1 MRISDWSSDVCS
13 SDLIRSSVVQQYH
26 SNIANNVIKGCRR
39 QGILNSVDYAKITNN
54 TIDGVQNATLGDA
67 ILNTGKHVLIDGNSG
82 RNLEGNGI
90 DARGGDY
97 TTIVNNDMEMGV
109 GGVATTDVGVL
120 LSGIGI
126 KVKDNTFTE
135 IVKTTKTTPCIKKAG
150 RTKEHTSELKS
161 LMRISYAV

>member
-13 SDLIRSSVVQQYH
+13 SDLI
-26 SNIANNVIKGCRR
+26 ANNVINGCRR

-54 TIDGVQNATLGDA
+54 TIDCVQNATLGDA

-90 DARGGDY
+90 DARGRDY

-109 GGVATTDVGVL
+109 GGVAPTDVGVL
-120 LSGIGI
+120 L
-126 KVKDNTFTE
+126 D
-135 IVKTTKTTPCIKKAG
+135 
-150 RTKEHTSELKS
+150 RKS
-161 LMRISYAV
+161 VV

>member
-1 MRISDWSSDVCS
+1 MLAYDMCISGCGSSVRYSYLVFFFKQKTAYEMRISDWSSDVCS
-13 SDLIRSSVVQQYH
+13 SDL

-97 TTIVNNDMEMGV
+97 TTIVNND
-109 GGVATTDVGVL
+109 
-120 LSGIGI
+120 
-126 KVKDNTFTE
+126 
-135 IVKTTKTTPCIKKAG
+135 
-150 RTKEHTSELKS
+150 
-161 LMRISYAV
+161 

>member
-1 MRISDWSSDVCS
+1 MFVLFFKQKTAYEMRISDWSSDVCS
-13 SDLIRSSVVQQYH
+13 SDLQQYH

-54 TIDGVQNATLGDA
+54 TIDGVQNDTLGDA

-109 GGVATTDVGVL
+109 GGVAPPVAGA
-120 LSGIGI
+120 IGRAH
-126 KVKDNTFTE
+126 V
-135 IVKTTKTTPCIKKAG
+135 
-150 RTKEHTSELKS
+150 
-161 LMRISYAV
+161 

>member
-1 MRISDWSSDVCS
+1 MRISNWSSDVCS
-13 SDLIRSSVVQQYH
+13 SGL
-26 SNIANNVIKGCRR
+26 SNIANNFIQGCRR

-54 TIDGVQNATLGDA
+54 TIEGVQNATLGDA

-109 GGVATTDVGVL
+109 GDVAATDVGDFL
-120 LSGIGI
+120 TGDRKRKSQ
-126 KVKDNTFTE
+126 NTSNT
-135 IVKTTKTTPCIKKAG
+135 C
-150 RTKEHTSELKS
+150 
-161 LMRISYAV
+161 

>member
-1 MRISDWSSDVCS
+1 MLIFITLGSISYCRCLFFFSS
-13 SDLIRSSVVQQYH
+13 
-26 SNIANNVIKGCRR
+26 RR
-39 QGILNSVDYAKITNN
+39 RHTCCALVTGFQTCALPIYSVDYAKITNN

-109 GGVATTDVGVL
+109 GGVAPTDVGVL
-120 LSGIGI
+120 LS
-126 KVKDNTFTE
+126 D
-135 IVKTTKTTPCIKKAG
+135 
-150 RTKEHTSELKS
+150 RKS
-161 LMRISYAV
+161 TRLNSSH